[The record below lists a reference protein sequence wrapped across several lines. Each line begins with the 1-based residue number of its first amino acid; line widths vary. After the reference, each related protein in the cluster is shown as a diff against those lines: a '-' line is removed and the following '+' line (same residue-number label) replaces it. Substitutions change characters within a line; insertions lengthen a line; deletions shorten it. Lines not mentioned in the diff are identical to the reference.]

1 MDPAAAAAA
10 ESTEAAHAPPC
21 APPPPPPPPPLSSED
36 STLVSSALSCLAAT
50 SAAASA
56 AFCSSLDAAAA
67 RDAKRLGASREA
79 AKKAEDVARRALGEI
94 DRLADEEQGKGKGA
108 AAAAASDAAAAST
121 SASSSPLLLLVSSA
135 SAALEEATQRL
146 RDADAADVA
155 LLLARGQDL
164 EELHSRA
171 VEICCGKMRAERNG
185 DGGNGEN
192 TSTSS
197 SSSPSPSSSPLLLD
211 VDSACRDLEEALRQ
225 SRRKIV
231 LKYLSAIERANLR
244 REAAERSLVAA
255 AEAVATRKA
264 PFAAQ
269 ATAAAEHEA
278 TREIA
283 ELSRRVKVLQVQA
296 EAASA
301 AFSQRKKAAEKEAAA
316 LEAAAGENEG
326 AAASAKE
333 EAERNG
339 KQLRTLRREN
349 ETAEAVESA
358 RLERLEKALESS
370 AERGRAAE
378 GARRVVAAA
387 LADEARKVRKEF
399 FGFFFSFAFF
409 ERGREGG
416 VTVFSLSLVFSLTRH
431 HFLFFTDRGH
441 EARGSASAEGGGR
454 CGDGGS
460 GERAEG
466 ERRRRRPRQRER
478 VKKFDRFPPFLS
490 LAVVANERSR
500 KEQAFCSLS
509 NGAPSSSKPTWA
521 PPSLLLLLRPKPTP
535 KSPPQQAAA
544 ARPASSSSR
553 AQSPVPG
560 RPRRWRSCARG
571 TPTRRPGR
579 GLRPVF
585 GREEVCRSFFSVTEK
600 RLGFFV
606 LACLGRQRRGCC
618 VNLHLGFRP
627 FPPPKKTE
635 TRLFSFTATVQTSGA
650 ITGASPRTSSGLVF
664 FWGEAIAGE
673 RKRERERRGER
684 EGRGGQRRE
693 QEGTRRVRGERASFF
708 FFPRRLSALAHNSSS
723 PALSSHALSS
733 RLRAC
738 FREARFARSHIERD
752 QRHRG
757 ASSAKKLAP
766 FIRSSHRRS
775 PPDVK

>member
-1 MDPAAAAAA
+1 
-10 ESTEAAHAPPC
+10 
-21 APPPPPPPPPLSSED
+21 
-36 STLVSSALSCLAAT
+36 VSSALSCLAAT

-67 RDAKRLGASREA
+67 RDAERLGASREA

-121 SASSSPLLLLVSSA
+121 SASSSPLLLVVSSA

-155 LLLARGQDL
+155 LLLARGKDL

-244 REAAERSLVAA
+244 RGAAERSLVAA

-500 KEQAFCSLS
+500 KEKAFCSLS

-585 GREEVCRSFFSVTEK
+585 GREEVCPSFFSVTEK

-627 FPPPKKTE
+627 FSPPQKKRGRDSFLLPRQSRRRGRSRG
-635 TRLFSFTATVQTSGA
+635 RLRGR
-650 ITGASPRTSSGLVF
+650 PRAWSSSG
-664 FWGEAIAGE
+664 GRPSREKE
-673 RKRERERRGER
+673 REREREGER
-684 EGRGGQRRE
+684 ERGEGVNEGNRRE
-693 QEGTRRVRGERASFF
+693 
-708 FFPRRLSALAHNSSS
+708 
-723 PALSSHALSS
+723 
-733 RLRAC
+733 
-738 FREARFARSHIERD
+738 REE
-752 QRHRG
+752 
-757 ASSAKKLAP
+757 
-766 FIRSSHRRS
+766 
-775 PPDVK
+775 